1 MAAITPGDF
10 RAGFLAVVGRS
21 NVGKSTLVNRLVGQK
36 ISITSRK
43 AQTTRHLIRG
53 IRTTDSCQYVFVDTP
68 GFQTRHTKALN
79 RLMNRRVTQS
89 LRDIDVVLFVI
100 EAERFG
106 DADRAVLHLLAGNR
120 PVILVI
126 NKIDLLRDKARL
138 LPFIDRLSQE
148 YLFDDIVPVSAA
160 RDNGI
165 DDLLRTAGLHLPAS
179 GPLFDAEEITDCS
192 ARFLAAEL
200 LREQLFRNLGDEVP
214 YGVTVDIEAFRTEGN
229 LSRIHAAAIVDK
241 ANHKAIVIGRRGQTM
256 KKIAS
261 EARIEMEKLFGG
273 RVQLEVWVK
282 VRSGWADDA
291 KALKTLGYQ

>member
-1 MAAITPGDF
+1 MGAITPGDF

-36 ISITSRK
+36 ISITSSK
-43 AQTTRHLIRG
+43 GQTTRHLIRG
-53 IRTTDSCQYVFVDTP
+53 IRTTDLCQYVFVDTP

-100 EAERFG
+100 EAERFR
-106 DADRAVLHLLAGNR
+106 DADRAVLDLLTGSQ

-148 YLFDDIVPVSAA
+148 FPFDDIVPVSAA
-160 RDNGI
+160 RDSGI
-165 DDLLRTAGLHLPAS
+165 DDLLRTAGLHLPPS
-179 GPLFDAEEITDCS
+179 GPLFGAEEITDCS

-214 YGVTVDIEAFRTEGN
+214 YGVTVDIEAFCTEGN

-273 RVQLEVWVK
+273 RVRLEVWVK